1 MLLCEWFDT
10 FGRAMVP
17 SPSGSKGPRRELDWG
32 CLTLNM
38 KALQPSTKPGTYLGT
53 HCHIP
58 RYESSTK
65 LL

>member
-1 MLLCEWFDT
+1 
-10 FGRAMVP
+10 MVP
-17 SPSGSKGPRRELDWG
+17 SPSGSSSPRRELDWG

-38 KALQPSTKPGTYLGT
+38 KALQPPTKPGTYLGT

-58 RYESSTK
+58 RYESSTI